1 MTNKADLFP
10 TKECIDDFIDFVFL
24 ATAQGYSINC
34 IASYARRLL
43 YLYSEPILEEFAYS
57 AKPVNTRVG
66 VFVDEYIKGELSKM
80 SFKDNIE
87 DIFGF

>member
-1 MTNKADLFP
+1 MIDKSKLFP

-24 ATAQGYSINC
+24 ATAQGCSINC

-43 YLYSEPILEEFAYS
+43 YLYSKPILEEFAYS
-57 AKPVNTRVG
+57 AKPVSTRIG
-66 VFVDEYIKGELSKM
+66 VFVDEYLKGDLSKM

>member
-1 MTNKADLFP
+1 MINKANLFP
-10 TKECIDDFIDFVFL
+10 TKDCIDDFIDFVFFI
-24 ATAQGYSINC
+24 TAQGYSINTV
-34 IASYARRLL
+34 ASYARKLL
-43 YLYSEPILEEFAYS
+43 YSYSEPILEEFAYS
-57 AKPVNTRVG
+57 AKPVNTRIG

>member
-1 MTNKADLFP
+1 MTNKANLFP
-10 TKECIDDFIDFVFL
+10 TKDCIDDFIDFVFFT
-24 ATAQGYSINC
+24 AAQGYSINTV
-34 IASYARRLL
+34 ASYARKLL
-43 YLYSEPILEEFAYS
+43 YSYSEPILEEFAYS
-57 AKPVNTRVG
+57 AKPMNTRIG